1 MKTFFPLLGILFLI
15 NCTSVDSSQTET
27 EDPPVT
33 QPVAESE
40 WTTINAEGEPL
51 ARHENAFTELNG
63 KFYLIGGRK
72 NKPINIYDP
81 ATNKWSEGAM
91 PPLEM
96 HHFQAL
102 PFQDKIYVL
111 GAFTGGF
118 PHETPIP
125 DVYAYVPATNQ
136 WEKVASIP
144 ESRRRGAAGVVAY
157 QDKIY
162 VLCGIQDGHYDGH
175 VAWLDE
181 YNPATGEW
189 IELPDAPRPRDHFQ
203 GAVKG
208 TKLYAAGGRNTSAK
222 TKQTMEL
229 TIDEVDVY
237 DFSTGEWMTLE
248 NQLPTERAG
257 ATSIVVD
264 DQLIVIGGESGS
276 QVPAHSEVEALDLK
290 KLVWRVWPSLKQ
302 GRHGTQGFLHKE
314 SLYIAAGSGD
324 RGGGPELT
332 SLEKYTVA
340 ENK

>member
-1 MKTFFPLLGILFLI
+1 MKYLTIIFLVSILI
-15 NCTSVDSSQTET
+15 CCTTVDSSKSEADEPSTAQPEV
-27 EDPPVT
+27 ENKWVT
-33 QPVAESE
+33 VD
-40 WTTINAEGEPL
+40 IEGEPL
-51 ARHENAFTELNG
+51 ARHENAFTEING
-63 KFYLIGGRK
+63 KFYLIGGRN

-81 ATNKWSEGAM
+81 ETNQWTEGAT

-102 PFQDKIYVL
+102 PFQNKIYVL

-125 DVYAYVPATNQ
+125 DIYSYDPATDE
-136 WEKVASIP
+136 WIKEVSIP
-144 ESRRRGAAGVVAY
+144 ENRRRGAAGVVAY

-162 VLCGIQDGHYDGH
+162 MLCGIQDGHYDGH

-181 YNPATGEW
+181 YDPATGEW
-189 IELPDAPRPRDHFQ
+189 TELPDAPRPRDHFQ

-229 TIDEVDVY
+229 TINEIDVY
-237 DFSTGEWMTLE
+237 DFSTGEWATLE
-248 NQLPTERAG
+248 NPLPTERAG
-257 ATSIVVD
+257 TTSIVVD

-290 KLVWRVWPSLKQ
+290 KLVWRVWPSLEQ
-302 GRHGTQGFLHKE
+302 GRHGTQGFLHKG

-332 SLEKYTVA
+332 SLEKFSL
-340 ENK
+340 E